1 MNSINAYTSYSF
13 HIHFNIIF
21 SFITAF
27 SELNFL
33 YTFSTQISV
42 DLYLLPRTESNVFLS
57 HNTTWFCCFLFRL
70 TTWFGLS
77 FRPSSGHTT
86 YIHLRKLYNVSYL
99 ELKFNEITLSFVLQ
113 IVITFNIQFKILLR
127 KFHFIVLDFNTLVIT
142 DRTSYWTWNSSLRK
156 LSSHFLRA
164 QSGI

>member
-1 MNSINAYTSYSF
+1 MTTF
-13 HIHFNIIF
+13 F
-21 SFITAF
+21 
-27 SELNFL
+27 ELNTP

-42 DLYLLPRTESNVFLS
+42 DLYLLPRTENNVFLS
-57 HNTTWFCCFLFRL
+57 HNTTWFCCFLFRM
-70 TTWFGLS
+70 TTCFGLS

-86 YIHLRKLYNVSYL
+86 YIYLRKIYNVSHM

-127 KFHFIVLDFNTLVIT
+127 NFNFIVLDFNTLVIM

-156 LSSHFLRA
+156 LSSHLLHA
-164 QSGI
+164 QSRIELNVRIIETLTKICLSY